1 MAIRGTPARRV
12 VGAPLVGVLRS
23 LDQRARIAGRTRT
36 SSGPREQDPGLPEP
50 AGTAP
55 QAALGGPVAAVV
67 ETGEDGRA
75 TWTFPAS
82 YSGRPVV
89 TATAVDPEP
98 GDDERTV
105 WATLE
110 EVTAWCVVVRVWR
123 SRPRRGTGVAEPV
136 GPGVG
141 VHLTAVALTS

>member
-1 MAIRGTPARRV
+1 
-12 VGAPLVGVLRS
+12 
-23 LDQRARIAGRTRT
+23 
-36 SSGPREQDPGLPEP
+36 
-50 AGTAP
+50 
-55 QAALGGPVAAVV
+55 VV

-75 TWTFPAS
+75 TWTFPAF

-123 SRPRRGTGVAEPV
+123 SRPRRGTGVAEPA
-136 GPGVG
+136 GPGVR
-141 VHLTAVALTS
+141 VHLMAFRS